1 MVLRVFLTS
10 AVHSVQTVLSF
21 HSDTVISRYDNLT
34 LLMLKFYSCNYLK
47 MVQSIHKKHF
57 SASLK
62 MNVVVQQ
69 FCKLLKKVLVKDTI
83 NPSQLSVEKRQFL
96 SQNNQ

>member
-1 MVLRVFLTS
+1 
-10 AVHSVQTVLSF
+10 
-21 HSDTVISRYDNLT
+21 
-34 LLMLKFYSCNYLK
+34 